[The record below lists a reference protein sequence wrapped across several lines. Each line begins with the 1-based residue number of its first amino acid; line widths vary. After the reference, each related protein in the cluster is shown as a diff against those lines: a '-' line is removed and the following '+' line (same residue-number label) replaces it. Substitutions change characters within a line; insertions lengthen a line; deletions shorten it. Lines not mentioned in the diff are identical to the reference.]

1 MEETAEKLITKIVE
15 TRLKA
20 ISKKVDT
27 LQTTLD
33 RAIAQLDDD
42 RKEISDLKV
51 AMGKNL
57 AVSEGT
63 RDDLHDQTK
72 KVVDKVQENL
82 QPVPDMVTEAVK
94 DEINK
99 VKKKKWFNIFKKGGE

>member
-1 MEETAEKLITKIVE
+1 MEETAEKLITKIVD

-42 RKEISDLKV
+42 RKEISDSKV
-51 AMGKNL
+51 ALGKNL

-82 QPVPDMVTEAVK
+82 QPMPDVVSNAVG
-94 DEINK
+94 DAIAE
-99 VKKKKWFNIFKKGGE
+99 VKKKRWYQIFRRR